1 MPSEP
6 ESAAAAFT
14 RAGQDAV
21 THARRV
27 AGTALARTERHREAN
42 RELMKAY
49 ARHRLAGGGAV
60 EPTPRVLRG
69 AAARFR
75 AACGLP
81 MPHLPTEAELVRS
94 ESEVPPADPRTSDDE
109 EDFSQLRIMSRE
121 P

>member
-27 AGTALARTERHREAN
+27 AGTALARNVRHREDN

-94 ESEVPPADPRTSDDE
+94 APEVPSPAARTSDEE